1 VSWEQCMQTVRG
13 MGGDC
18 VRNLFYEGATE
29 RPAKRARKNRD
40 D

>member
-1 VSWEQCMQTVRG
+1 MQTVRG

-18 VRNLFYEGATE
+18 VRNLFYEGSAE
-29 RPAKRARKNRD
+29 RPVKRARKNQD